1 VALRPIEIGVWIAM
15 SRRRIIGRIFFDK
28 TTNTQNLDDVE
39 VTNGCSRQDS
49 TTPHTARRTI
59 NYSEELFQAD

>member
-39 VTNGCSRQDS
+39 VTNGCFRQDLA
-49 TTPHTARRTI
+49 TPHSSHGT
-59 NYSEELFQAD
+59 NNN